1 MHADLSHTSSRK
13 QARTY
18 HPVGV
23 RTQVLL
29 RGVLAGEAHDE
40 HLAKYGRLR
49 TEHGSTH
56 SGWHLFAY
64 SGEFLADY
72 LSGKIDVGAP
82 IELHPHN
89 GETVGR
95 LRTDTTHSGTAI
107 DGGLDRE
114 GYELLHFLGCH
125 ATGFGHDDYGRCVEV
140 REHVDIGLAG
150 GV

>member
-1 MHADLSHTSSRK
+1 MHADLSHATGGK
-13 QARTY
+13 QSWTY

-64 SGEFLADY
+64 GCEFLTHY

-107 DGGLDRE
+107 DGGLNRE
-114 GYELLHFLGCH
+114 CDELLHFLCRH
-125 ATGFGHDDYGRCVEV
+125 ATGFGHDDYSGGIEV
-140 REHVDIGLAG
+140 GEHVDIGLAG